1 MHCNDLLDYVR
12 SISNC
17 LPLDCNRLLVDTGPR
32 VHDLL
37 QLHHSNWTGSIAL
50 DFTLVHGHTG
60 NVLGGCLIG
69 VARYADDGA
78 VGNNKWYGAILQIK
92 RDYTD
97 PHNNNETPVE
107 SERKYGGYVKKQ
119 VAEKRAFPIESAFY
133 FSIQILTSKNKK
145 KSRKRRWFHLH
156 NQCVCSHTFVR
167 KDFKIALDSSLV
179 NHNEL
184 IILDRRI

>member
-37 QLHHSNWTGSIAL
+37 QLCHSNWTGSIAL
-50 DFTLVHGHTG
+50 DFALVHGHTG

-78 VGNNKWYGAILQIK
+78 VGDNK
-92 RDYTD
+92 
-97 PHNNNETPVE
+97 
-107 SERKYGGYVKKQ
+107 
-119 VAEKRAFPIESAFY
+119 
-133 FSIQILTSKNKK
+133 
-145 KSRKRRWFHLH
+145 
-156 NQCVCSHTFVR
+156 
-167 KDFKIALDSSLV
+167 
-179 NHNEL
+179 
-184 IILDRRI
+184 